1 MEVTFLK
8 EQNISIND
16 EIRASKVLVIKEDG
30 SKEEM
35 ELEQALNLAKELD
48 LDLVQMNIQE
58 IPVCKLMNYEK
69 FIYQKQ
75 KREKE
80 QKKKQKQNI
89 GETKEIRLSANIDIN
104 DLKTK
109 ANQTNKFLSKN
120 KKVKLTLR
128 LRGRENQDIAMK
140 IIDEFLNNININY
153 DDSNKP
159 KIEGRIITM
168 LLSPEK

>member
-1 MEVTFLK
+1 MK

-16 EIRASKVLVIKEDG
+16 EIRAAKVLVIKEDG

-35 ELEQALNLAKELD
+35 ELEQALNLAKELE

-140 IIDEFLNNININY
+140 VIDEFLNNININY
-153 DDSNKP
+153 DNSNKP

>member
-1 MEVTFLK
+1 MK

>member
-16 EIRASKVLVIKEDG
+16 EIRAAKVLVIKEDG

-35 ELEQALNLAKELD
+35 ELEQALNLAKELE

-140 IIDEFLNNININY
+140 VIDEFLNNININY
-153 DDSNKP
+153 DNSNKP

>member
-1 MEVTFLK
+1 MK
-8 EQNISIND
+8 EQNVSIND

-153 DDSNKP
+153 DNSNKP

>member
-1 MEVTFLK
+1 
-8 EQNISIND
+8 
-16 EIRASKVLVIKEDG
+16 
-30 SKEEM
+30 
-35 ELEQALNLAKELD
+35 
-48 LDLVQMNIQE
+48 
-58 IPVCKLMNYEK
+58 MNYEK

-75 KREKE
+75 KKEKE

-109 ANQTNKFLSKN
+109 ANQTNKFLTKN

-128 LRGRENQDIAMK
+128 LRGRENKDIAMNV
-140 IIDEFLNNININY
+140 INEFLNYININY
-153 DDSNKP
+153 DKAEKP
-159 KIEGRIITM
+159 KIDGRIISM

>member
-1 MEVTFLK
+1 MEVNFLK

-35 ELEQALNLAKELD
+35 ELEQALDLARELQ

-58 IPVCKLMNYEK
+58 IPVCKFMNYEK

-75 KREKE
+75 KKEKE

-109 ANQTNKFLSKN
+109 ANQTNKFLTKN

-128 LRGRENQDIAMK
+128 LRGRENKDIAMNV
-140 IIDEFLNNININY
+140 INEFLNYININY
-153 DDSNKP
+153 DKAEKP
-159 KIEGRIITM
+159 KIDGRIISM

>member
-8 EQNISIND
+8 EQNVSIND

-75 KREKE
+75 KREKN
-80 QKKKQKQNI
+80 KKRN
-89 GETKEIRLSANIDIN
+89 
-104 DLKTK
+104 
-109 ANQTNKFLSKN
+109 KN
-120 KKVKLTLR
+120 KILEKQRKL
-128 LRGRENQDIAMK
+128 D
-140 IIDEFLNNININY
+140 Y
-153 DDSNKP
+153 
-159 KIEGRIITM
+159 
-168 LLSPEK
+168 LLILILMT